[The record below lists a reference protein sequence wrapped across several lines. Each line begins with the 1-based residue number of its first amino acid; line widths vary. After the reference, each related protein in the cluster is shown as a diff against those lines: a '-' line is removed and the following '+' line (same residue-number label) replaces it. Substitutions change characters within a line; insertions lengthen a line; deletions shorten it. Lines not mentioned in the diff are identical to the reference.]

1 MTRQTTVPGAR
12 PLAAITL
19 ASALLLAACG
29 GKSDDELL
37 ASAKADMDKRDYAA
51 AVLNLKTVLQGRSP
65 SSEARFL
72 LGVALLEQGQPAAAL
87 TELRKAE
94 ELKFDPDR
102 LAPKLARALL
112 ANGRFKEVSDSYSQ
126 QQIKPAAALAELR
139 VSVAASFA
147 LQNKRAETEAALAEA
162 FDAVPNFGPA
172 LLLKARLVAARGQID
187 EALQVLERAQ
197 ANGAPIGESMML
209 RGDLLLRAKRDEAAA
224 VKAFEAAVKDP
235 QHALSARLALFN
247 LAVRNKSLAAAQA
260 QLAELKKAFPTSP
273 QTNLA
278 DALVAMLQKD
288 YKRADETVVQLLRL
302 APGNPQLLILGG
314 ALDLQLGKLLAAETK
329 LGRAVQASERM
340 VPARQMLAEVYLRMG
355 QPAKSLGAL
364 RPLLEDPRTGGDT
377 LALAAQAHLQ
387 LGDPVR
393 AETLFNAAAKLRP
406 DDVQIKTALAL
417 TDVAKGQADTG
428 IQTLQQI
435 AKTDAG
441 DTADLALIS
450 TLMRRRELDSA
461 LSAIA
466 ALDKKQ
472 AGKPVVSLLR
482 AQVLRAK
489 GDTTGARAAFEA
501 ALTQAPGHAA
511 SVLGLAELDIE
522 AGQPQQAKVRLEQIL
537 KANPRVGAVRLALVQ
552 VEKRMGATADVVKQ
566 ILTDGTKADPTDAV
580 MQAALI
586 NHLNDSKDF
595 KAAVEAGQAAQI
607 VTPNEPQVLDALGVA
622 QAGGGDNM
630 QAAATF
636 GKLATLLPTSPGPHL
651 RMAALHQHSG
661 NTAARIASLKKA
673 WEVAP
678 DAPEVHRQW
687 LALVNETKDP
697 QVALSAA
704 RDQQRSRPAH
714 ASGFM
719 LEGDL
724 LASRKDWAAAHT
736 AYRQAATK
744 KDHPAVA
751 PVRAYAALKQAGK
764 AADADRF
771 AAEWARAHPQDVGF
785 LLQMGGL
792 AMAGKDYPAAE
803 RWHGEVLKLS
813 PGHATALNNQA
824 WLLTQRRAPGAL
836 AMAERAAKVAPGSAA
851 VLDTLAGALAQEGQ
865 LPRAIEVQAQAVS
878 LDGRSP
884 GYRLRLA
891 ELHIKA
897 GQTTPAREQLKRL
910 ASQSGDWVGKNRA
923 AELLKSVGP

>member
-1 MTRQTTVPGAR
+1 MTRRKTAPGA
-12 PLAAITL
+12 LAAATL

-37 ASAKADMDKRDYAA
+37 AAAKADMDKRDYAA
-51 AVLNLKTVLQGRSP
+51 AVLNLKTVLQSRSP
-65 SSEARFL
+65 SPEARFL
-72 LGVALLEQGQPAAAL
+72 LGAALLEQGQPAAAL

-94 ELKFDPDR
+94 ELKFDADR

-112 ANGRFKEVSDSYSQ
+112 ASGRFKEVSDSYAQ
-126 QQIKPAAALAELR
+126 QQIKPAAALAELK
-139 VSVAASFA
+139 VSVAAAYA
-147 LQNKRAETEAALAEA
+147 LQNKRAETEAALADALE
-162 FDAVPNFGPA
+162 AVPDFGPA

-187 EALQVLERAQ
+187 EALQLLERAQ
-197 ANGAPIGESMML
+197 ANGAPVGESMML
-209 RGDLLLRAKRDEAAA
+209 RGDLLLRAKRDQAAA

-235 QHALSARLALFN
+235 QHAMSARLALFN
-247 LAVRNKSLAAAQA
+247 LAVRNRSLPEAQA
-260 QLAELKKAFPTSP
+260 QLAELKKAFPSNP
-273 QTNLA
+273 QTSLA

-288 YKRADETVVQLLRL
+288 YKRADETVAQLLRL

-364 RPLLEDPRTGGDT
+364 RPLLEDPRAGGDT

-387 LGDPVR
+387 LGDPAR

-417 TDVAKGQADTG
+417 TDVAKGQADVG
-428 IQTLQQI
+428 IQALQQI
-435 AKTDAG
+435 AKVDAG

-461 LSAIA
+461 LTAIA
-466 ALDKKQ
+466 ALEKKQ
-472 AGKPVVSLLR
+472 AGKPVVPLLR

-489 GDTTGARAAFEA
+489 GDAAGARAAFDA
-501 ALTQAPGHAA
+501 ALAQAPGHAA
-511 SVLGLAELDIE
+511 SLLGLSELDIE
-522 AGQPQQAKVRLEQIL
+522 AGQPQQAKARLEQAL
-537 KANPRVGAVRLALVQ
+537 KGNPRLGAVRLALVQ
-552 VEKRMGATADVVKQ
+552 VDKRMGATADAAKQ
-566 ILTDGTKADPTDAV
+566 ILSEGVKADPTDPG
-580 MQAALI
+580 MQAAFI

-607 VTPNEPQVLDALGVA
+607 VTPNDPQVLDALGVA
-622 QAGGGDNM
+622 QAGSGDNM

-651 RMAALHQHSG
+651 RMATLHQHGG
-661 NTAARIASLKKA
+661 NTTARVASLKKA

-687 LALVNETKDP
+687 LALANETKDP
-697 QVALSAA
+697 QVVLAAA
-704 RDQQRSRPAH
+704 RDQQRSRPAN

-724 LASRKDWAAAHT
+724 YASRKDWAAAHA
-736 AYRQAATK
+736 AYRQATTK

-751 PVRAYAALKQAGK
+751 PVRAYAALKQSGK
-764 AADADRF
+764 AADAERF
-771 AAEWARAHPQDVGF
+771 AADWAKSRPQDIGF

-792 AMAGKDYPAAE
+792 AMAAKDYAAAE
-803 RWHGEVLKLS
+803 RWHGDVLKLS

-824 WLLTQRRAPGAL
+824 WLMTQRRAPGAL
-836 AMAERAAKVAPGSAA
+836 AMAERAAKAAPGSAA
-851 VLDTLAGALAQEGQ
+851 VLDTWAGALAQEGQ
-865 LPRAIEVQAQAVS
+865 LPRAIEVQGRAVS
-878 LDGRSP
+878 LDARNP
-884 GYRLRLA
+884 VYRLRLA
-891 ELHIKA
+891 ELQVKA
-897 GQTTPAREQLKRL
+897 GQTGPAREHLQQLAK
-910 ASQSGDWVGKNRA
+910 QSGDWAGKARA
-923 AELLKSVGP
+923 AELLKSVAP